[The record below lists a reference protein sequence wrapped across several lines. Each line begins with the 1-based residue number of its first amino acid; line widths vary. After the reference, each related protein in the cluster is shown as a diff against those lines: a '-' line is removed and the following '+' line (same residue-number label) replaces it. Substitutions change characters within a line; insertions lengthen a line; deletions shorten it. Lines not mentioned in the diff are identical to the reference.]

1 MKKVKFNDAPTLAAF
16 GDNRSDVLPL
26 EGWLVDEHVC
36 VQTPD
41 PGRDWGWRV
50 SLYPWGLRLSE
61 DFYAK
66 ADAEEFAREVSRL
79 GIDWCSIYA
88 SENFGETTEFKEAL
102 AKLTEMRDR
111 YDAQGYFEP
120 PAHANV

>member
-1 MKKVKFNDAPTLAAF
+1 
-16 GDNRSDVLPL
+16 
-26 EGWLVDEHVC
+26 VDGHVC

-50 SLYPWGLRLSE
+50 SPYPRGLRLSE

-79 GIDWCSIYA
+79 GIEWRSIYA

-102 AKLTEMRDR
+102 AKLTEMIGMMRKDTLNR
-111 YDAQGYFEP
+111 RPMPTCD
-120 PAHANV
+120 